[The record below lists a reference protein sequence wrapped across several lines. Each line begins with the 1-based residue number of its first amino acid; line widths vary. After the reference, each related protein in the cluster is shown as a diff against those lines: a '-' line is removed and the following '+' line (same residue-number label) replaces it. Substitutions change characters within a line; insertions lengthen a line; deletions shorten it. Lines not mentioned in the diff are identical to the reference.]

1 MNIVYA
7 SEDGDPKAVQAL
19 LEREPELAAIDGLLA
34 AHGALVV
41 GGQAGLGKTR
51 LVEEA
56 VGRARE
62 RDLLVVRAVASELER
77 EFAFG
82 VAGQLLHNLLTA
94 VPRTER
100 GALLG
105 DAPARIRALY
115 RDGPRLQPAEPQEGL
130 AVSHG
135 LFSVLAA
142 ATEARSV
149 LVAIDD
155 LHWADAPSLEFVVY
169 LLHRLSE
176 LPVALFL
183 THRPGAELDAIV
195 DHSAVRRLTLTPL
208 GPEAVAE
215 LVTRE
220 LGEAGDE
227 RLRAAC
233 LDATGGNPFYLHE
246 LLLALA
252 EESTAGEELAQQ
264 ARGLVPDAVARTL
277 RRRIA
282 RLGPA
287 AAELARAVAILG
299 DEVPLRRAAA
309 LAGLDPRA
317 AGAAADALAS
327 VEVLAASE
335 PLGFVHPLVRTAV
348 ADGTPTFERAAR
360 HLDAARLLA
369 REGSDAQHVAA
380 HLLRGTAAG
389 DPWVV
394 QQLRDAAREARAQGA
409 ATSATHYLER
419 ALAEPPPPELRADVL
434 AELGAAEAE
443 VGSPAADE
451 HLVQA
456 LAATTDPLQQAE
468 IALLRGGALHAR
480 GLPEPAAMAF
490 KEGLA
495 RLDELGVDPG
505 ELRDRLLSGL
515 LLSSAVVPSLQGDAM
530 RTSAEVL
537 AGNRRET
544 AGRRLVLAQA
554 TVEAAFSCRPAA
566 EVVELASQAWDDGR
580 LLEDATTHGASWVLV
595 TGAFCL
601 AGDLERSLAAAEAAA
616 ADARERSAPLAFAT
630 ATVLRAQPELWRGD
644 VDAALA
650 DLELARDARRYGWQ
664 QYARSAAALYA
675 CCLIEKG
682 ELERAADAI
691 VEDPPLTEPYDAE
704 DAVRLLALA
713 ELQRAQERYAEAY
726 ETALAAGATAEAGFP
741 YLGYCP
747 WRGSAAQSALALG
760 RLEDAREH
768 VRHELERTE
777 TTGVRHERI
786 RALRLAGLC
795 EQGDAGLVRL
805 REAVELGEAGPPR
818 LETIHALVALGSAL
832 RRAKKRAEARA
843 PLERALELARRGGAV
858 ALQERARTE
867 LLAVG
872 ARPRRDALSGP
883 DSLTPSERRVAELAA
898 AGHVN
903 REIARLLFVTPKTVE
918 FHLRNTYRKLEIQT
932 RRELGDALEI

>member
-1 MNIVYA
+1 
-7 SEDGDPKAVQAL
+7 
-19 LEREPELAAIDGLLA
+19 
-34 AHGALVV
+34 
-41 GGQAGLGKTR
+41 
-51 LVEEA
+51 
-56 VGRARE
+56 
-62 RDLLVVRAVASELER
+62 
-77 EFAFG
+77 
-82 VAGQLLHNLLTA
+82 
-94 VPRTER
+94 
-100 GALLG
+100 
-105 DAPARIRALY
+105 
-115 RDGPRLQPAEPQEGL
+115 
-130 AVSHG
+130 HG

-252 EESTAGEELAQQ
+252 EESPAGEELAQQ

-287 AAELARAVAILG
+287 AA
-299 DEVPLRRAAA
+299 
-309 LAGLDPRA
+309 
-317 AGAAADALAS
+317 ALAS

-451 HLVQA
+451 HLAQA
-456 LAATTDPLQQAE
+456 LAATTDPLQHAE

-515 LLSSAVVPSLQGDAM
+515 L
-530 RTSAEVL
+530 
-537 AGNRRET
+537 
-544 AGRRLVLAQA
+544 
-554 TVEAAFSCRPAA
+554 
-566 EVVELASQAWDDGR
+566 
-580 LLEDATTHGASWVLV
+580 
-595 TGAFCL
+595 
-601 AGDLERSLAAAEAAA
+601 
-616 ADARERSAPLAFAT
+616 
-630 ATVLRAQPELWRGD
+630 
-644 VDAALA
+644 
-650 DLELARDARRYGWQ
+650 
-664 QYARSAAALYA
+664 
-675 CCLIEKG
+675 
-682 ELERAADAI
+682 
-691 VEDPPLTEPYDAE
+691 
-704 DAVRLLALA
+704 
-713 ELQRAQERYAEAY
+713 
-726 ETALAAGATAEAGFP
+726 
-741 YLGYCP
+741 
-747 WRGSAAQSALALG
+747 
-760 RLEDAREH
+760 
-768 VRHELERTE
+768 
-777 TTGVRHERI
+777 
-786 RALRLAGLC
+786 
-795 EQGDAGLVRL
+795 
-805 REAVELGEAGPPR
+805 
-818 LETIHALVALGSAL
+818 
-832 RRAKKRAEARA
+832 
-843 PLERALELARRGGAV
+843 
-858 ALQERARTE
+858 
-867 LLAVG
+867 
-872 ARPRRDALSGP
+872 
-883 DSLTPSERRVAELAA
+883 
-898 AGHVN
+898 
-903 REIARLLFVTPKTVE
+903 
-918 FHLRNTYRKLEIQT
+918 
-932 RRELGDALEI
+932 